1 MRIHFRLTQM
11 LNQLHTRAHVHAVVQ
26 IYIAACT
33 MREIYKSLDKNSQT
47 QTPTQRHTHTHKR
60 AMIGG

>member
-1 MRIHFRLTQM
+1 M